1 MKDISTQ
8 QEILL
13 VTGTSFSKR
22 QWSEK
27 DPSDD
32 HPVTEQEQLEK
43 ACWDGLL
50 KELLPEI
57 FKKNDDGRE
66 LYLWQIS
73 EAGSFI
79 ELELCDHPESFEKIY
94 SINPYYFLSAKD
106 YN

>member
-27 DPSDD
+27 DPSNDQ
-32 HPVTEQEQLEK
+32 PITEQEQLEK

-57 FKKNDDGRE
+57 FEKNDDGRD
-66 LYLWQIS
+66 LYIWQIS
-73 EAGSFI
+73 EVGSFI
-79 ELELCDHPESFEKIY
+79 ELELCDYPHSFEKIY
-94 SINPYYFLSAKD
+94 SINPYSFLSEIF